1 MPATLRRR
9 AGGFSLIELIVVMVI
24 VGLLAGMIALFIV
37 NPVRGYLDSSRR
49 AVLVDIAN
57 TALMRMAR
65 DVRLALPNSVRVR
78 QNGGVFYLE
87 FLLLDGGGRYR
98 EQIGA
103 AGDDPLDFATRGV
116 STDTRFDLLGPPIS
130 MAAGA
135 EIVIYNLALDAD
147 TDAYQG
153 GNRRAYTGTLGT
165 VSRIDFAAAPG
176 GAPFPMESP
185 ARRFHVVRSPVTY
198 ACNPATGELRR
209 YAGYGIGAAQ
219 PADQASP
226 PLSTAGNNNLLASK
240 VSRCRFAYVP
250 GASET
255 LGQLTLWLELTDEGE
270 SVSLYR
276 EVVVSNEP

>member
-1 MPATLRRR
+1 MRQALQRR

-24 VGLLAGMIALFIV
+24 VGILAGMIAMFIV
-37 NPVRGYLDSSRR
+37 NPVRGYLDSTRR

-65 DVRLALPNSVRVR
+65 DVRLALPNSVRVS

-87 FLLLDGGGRYR
+87 FLMLDGGGRYR

-103 AGDDPLDFATRGV
+103 AGDDPLDFATQGV
-116 STDTRFDLLGPPIS
+116 STDTRFDLLGQPLNV
-130 MAAGA
+130 AAGA
-135 EIVIYNLALDAD
+135 QIVVYNLALDAD

-153 GNRRAYTGTLGT
+153 GNRRAYNGAVGA
-165 VSRIDFAAAPG
+165 VSQINFAAAPG

-185 ARRFHVVRSPVTY
+185 ARRFHVVRTPVSY

-219 PADQASP
+219 PTDQGAP
-226 PLSTAGNNNLLASK
+226 PLSAAGNNNLLASN
-240 VSRCRFAYVP
+240 VSRCRFTYAP
-250 GASET
+250 GASEA
-255 LGQLTLWLELTDEGE
+255 LGQLTLWLELTVEGE